1 MEKLLYLVITN
12 GGRNMLGA
20 IEAGGTKFVC
30 AVGDVTG
37 NIVERIQIPTTVPE
51 ETMSKVIEFFKR
63 YDLEAIGIGSFG
75 PIDVNRE
82 SKTYGLITSTPKIAW
97 KDYPFV
103 QTMTDAFHVPIGF
116 NTDVNAAALGEATFG
131 AAKGL
136 DSCLY
141 ITVGT
146 GIGAGAM
153 VQGKLLQG
161 LSHPEMGHILVRRH
175 SNDHYQ
181 GKCPYHHDC
190 LEGLAAG
197 PAIEERW
204 GEKGINLV
212 DRPEVWDMEGYYIA
226 QALMQYILILS
237 PKKIILGGGVMNQ
250 KQVFPIIYKHLEEL
264 INGYVSLPEMADY
277 IVSPSLGDR
286 AGIIGSLLLAYQALQ
301 VEKQH

>member
-1 MEKLLYLVITN
+1 
-12 GGRNMLGA
+12 MLGA

-30 AVGDVTG
+30 AVGDENGIITD
-37 NIVERIQIPTTVPE
+37 RIQISTTVPA
-51 ETMSKVIEFFKR
+51 ETMPKVFDFFNK
-63 YDLEAIGIGSFG
+63 YPVKAIGIGSFG
-75 PIDVNRE
+75 PIDVNQD
-82 SKTYGLITSTPKIAW
+82 SSTYGYITSTPKTAW

-103 QTMTDAFHVPIGF
+103 QALKDSFSVPIGF

-146 GIGAGAM
+146 GIGAGAI

-175 SNDHYQ
+175 PNDNYQ

-197 PAIEERW
+197 PAIEARW
-204 GEKGINLV
+204 GDKGVNLV
-212 DRPEVWDMEGYYIA
+212 DRMEVWDMEGYYIA

-237 PKKIILGGGVMNQ
+237 PKRIILGGGVMNQ
-250 KQVFPIIYKHLEEL
+250 EQVFPNTYKYLKEL
-264 INGYVSLPEMADY
+264 VNEYVALPELSEY
-277 IVSPSLGDR
+277 IVRPGLGDN
-286 AGIIGSLLLAYQALQ
+286 AGITGALMLAHQAFLM
-301 VEKQH
+301 EKQS

>member
-1 MEKLLYLVITN
+1 
-12 GGRNMLGA
+12 MLGA

-30 AVGDVTG
+30 AVGDETG
-37 NIVERIQIPTTVPE
+37 KIVERIQIPTTLPAV
-51 ETMSKVIEFFKR
+51 TMAKVITFFKK
-63 YDLEAIGIGSFG
+63 YKIDAIGIGSFG
-75 PIDVNRE
+75 PIDVNTD
-82 SKTYGLITSTPKIAW
+82 SDTYGYITSTPKPGW
-97 KDYPFV
+97 RDYPFV
-103 QTMTDAFHVPIGF
+103 QEIRKALGVPVGF

-146 GIGAGAM
+146 GIGAGAV

-175 SNDHYQ
+175 PEDHYN
-181 GKCPYHHDC
+181 GKCPYHSDC

-204 GEKGINLV
+204 GAKGIELV
-212 DRPEVWDMEGYYIA
+212 GRDEVWDMEGYYIA

-237 PKKIILGGGVMNQ
+237 SKKIILGGGVMNQ
-250 KQVFPIIYKHLEEL
+250 KQVFSYIQKYLQEILNE
-264 INGYVSLPEMADY
+264 YVALPELSDY
-277 IVSPSLGDR
+277 IVSPGLGDN
-286 AGIIGSLLLAYQALQ
+286 AGIIGSLLLAKDALEVQ
-301 VEKQH
+301 E